1 MTIQC
6 VDIYYS
12 YPNGVQALKGVSL
25 DLSSGCVAIVG
36 ENGSGKTTLAKTLNG
51 LYRPSQGRVL
61 VDERDAAGLRV
72 AALARQVGIAFQ
84 NPDDQLFHSS
94 VRDEVCFGPRNLGYS
109 EARTDELAA
118 WAMNLLG
125 IANIERRAPLDLER
139 SWRKRVAVASVV
151 AMDTPH
157 VVLDEPTGGQDEPGV
172 AALGRAV
179 EDLRR
184 KGKLVLLITH
194 DIEFAVSHAD
204 RVIALYDGRI
214 LLDGD
219 PESVFW
225 QFEQLAQTYVT
236 PPVAAQIA
244 KRLGL
249 DRVISVS
256 ELVERV

>member
-94 VRDEVCFGPRNLGYS
+94 VRDEVCFGPRES
-109 EARTDELAA
+109 
-118 WAMNLLG
+118 
-125 IANIERRAPLDLER
+125 
-139 SWRKRVAVASVV
+139 
-151 AMDTPH
+151 
-157 VVLDEPTGGQDEPGV
+157 
-172 AALGRAV
+172 
-179 EDLRR
+179 
-184 KGKLVLLITH
+184 
-194 DIEFAVSHAD
+194 
-204 RVIALYDGRI
+204 RI
-214 LLDGD
+214 L
-219 PESVFW
+219 
-225 QFEQLAQTYVT
+225 
-236 PPVAAQIA
+236 
-244 KRLGL
+244 
-249 DRVISVS
+249 
-256 ELVERV
+256 